1 MAEDRLCTKAVD
13 RKKLQIIKIPSS
25 YLWTGR
31 FVAMKGHI
39 SVCKCEQNRAD
50 GILKRRMC
58 YSDCTDVMVMMA
70 VDMLQ
75 KLMLDDVLR
84 Q

>member
-1 MAEDRLCTKAVD
+1 
-13 RKKLQIIKIPSS
+13 
-25 YLWTGR
+25 
-31 FVAMKGHI
+31 
-39 SVCKCEQNRAD
+39 
-50 GILKRRMC
+50 MC